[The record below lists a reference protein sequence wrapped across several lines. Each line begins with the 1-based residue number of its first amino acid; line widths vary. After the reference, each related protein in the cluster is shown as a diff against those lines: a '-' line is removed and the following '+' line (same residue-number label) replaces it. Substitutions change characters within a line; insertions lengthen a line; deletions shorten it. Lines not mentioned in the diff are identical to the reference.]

1 MKKILFYI
9 ISFLPL
15 MVFAQTEGQF
25 NIKGKVGT
33 LSAPARIYLIY
44 QVGANQV
51 IDSAI
56 IANGVFNLSGKI
68 LNPSAAILVMDRY
81 GIGLAKLDTS
91 ADNVNLYVDKG
102 EFSITS
108 PDLLSKAKISGSL
121 INDDNQ
127 KLLAQLQ
134 PLNEKAKELK
144 AEVDATPNEK
154 KNTPEFQNA
163 MQAKYKQLQLTQ
175 KGILK
180 TFILTN
186 TDSYLSLL
194 VLNSVGGPSPDVAEL
209 DPLYN
214 SLSDRLKATET
225 AKIFKVSLEKT
236 RLTAVGVTA
245 PDFTQADVNGVP
257 VKLSSFKGKYVLID
271 FWASWC
277 GPCRQ
282 ENPNVVKVYNK
293 YKDKNFTILGVSLDR
308 PEGKNDWLAA
318 IKNDGLNWTQVSDLK
333 FWQNEAAA
341 LYFISAIPSNFL
353 IGPDGKIIAKNLR
366 GDDLESKLEEV
377 LGKL

>member
-1 MKKILFYI
+1 MKKILFCI
-9 ISFLPL
+9 IAFLPV
-15 MVFAQTEGQF
+15 MAFAQTEGQF
-25 NIKGKVGT
+25 NIKGKVGA
-33 LSAPARIYLIY
+33 LSAPARVYLIY

-56 IANGVFNLSGKI
+56 ITNGVFNLSGKI
-68 LNPSAAILVMDRY
+68 LNPSAAILVMDRN
-81 GIGLAKLDTS
+81 GVGVAKLDTS

-102 EFSITS
+102 EFTITS
-108 PDLLSKAKISGSL
+108 PNLLSKAKISGSQ

-127 KLLAQLQ
+127 KLLAQLL
-134 PLNEKAKELK
+134 PINEKAKELK
-144 AEVDATPNEK
+144 AELDAAPTDK
-154 KNTPEFQNA
+154 KNTPEFQNS

-194 VLNSVGGPSPDVAEL
+194 ILNSVGGPSPDIAEL

-225 AKIFKVSLEKT
+225 AKVFKVALEKA

-282 ENPNVVKVYNK
+282 ENPNVVKAYNK
-293 YKDKNFTILGVSLDR
+293 YKNKNFTVLGVSLDR
-308 PEGKNDWLAA
+308 PDGKANWLAA
-318 IKNDGLNWTQVSDLK
+318 IKNDGLSWTQVSDLK
-333 FWQNEAAA
+333 FWQNQAAA
-341 LYFISAIPSNFL
+341 LYFVSAIPANFL
-353 IGPDGKIIAKNLR
+353 IGPDGKIVAKNLR

-377 LGKL
+377 LGK

>member
-9 ISFLPL
+9 IAFLPV
-15 MVFAQTEGQF
+15 MAFSQTEGPF
-25 NIKGKVGT
+25 NIKGKVGN
-33 LSAPARIYLIY
+33 LSAPARVYLIY

-56 IANGVFNLSGKI
+56 ITNGVFNLSGKI
-68 LNPSAAILVMDRY
+68 LNPSAAIMVVDRN

-102 EFSITS
+102 EITIIS
-108 PDLLSKAKISGSL
+108 STLLSKAKISGSQ

-127 KLLAQLQ
+127 KLLEQLQ
-134 PLNEKAKELK
+134 PLNEKARELK
-144 AEVDATPNEK
+144 AEVDAAPK
-154 KNTPEFQNA
+154 DKQNSPDV
-163 MQAKYKQLQLTQ
+163 MQAKYKLLQLTQ

-214 SLSDRLKATET
+214 ALSDRLKATET
-225 AKIFKVSLEKT
+225 AKVFKGALEKAKI
-236 RLTAVGVTA
+236 TAVGATA
-245 PDFTQADVNGVP
+245 PDFTQADVNGTP

-308 PEGKNDWLAA
+308 PAGKNDWIAA
-318 IKNDGLNWTQVSDLK
+318 IKNDGLSWTQVSDLK
-333 FWQNEAAA
+333 FWQNQAAA
-341 LYFISAIPSNFL
+341 LYFVSAIPANFL
-353 IGPDGKIIAKNLR
+353 IGPDGKIVAKNLR

-377 LGKL
+377 LGK

>member
-9 ISFLPL
+9 IAFLPV
-15 MVFAQTEGQF
+15 MAFSQTEGPF
-25 NIKGKVGT
+25 NIKGKVGN
-33 LSAPARIYLIY
+33 LSAPARVYLIY

-56 IANGVFNLSGKI
+56 ITNGVFNLSGKI
-68 LNPSAAILVMDRY
+68 LNPSAAIMVVDRN

-102 EFSITS
+102 EITIIS
-108 PDLLSKAKISGSL
+108 STLLSKAKISGSQ

-127 KLLAQLQ
+127 KLLEQLQ
-134 PLNEKAKELK
+134 PLNEKARELK
-144 AEVDATPNEK
+144 AEVDAAPKDKQNS
-154 KNTPEFQNA
+154 PEFQNV
-163 MQAKYKQLQLTQ
+163 MQAKYKLLQLTQ

-214 SLSDRLKATET
+214 ALSDRLKATET
-225 AKIFKVSLEKT
+225 AKVFKGALEKAKI
-236 RLTAVGVTA
+236 TAVGATA
-245 PDFTQADVNGVP
+245 PDFTQADVNGTP

-308 PEGKNDWLAA
+308 PAGKNDWIAA
-318 IKNDGLNWTQVSDLK
+318 IKNDGLSWTQVSDLK
-333 FWQNEAAA
+333 FWQNQAAA
-341 LYFISAIPSNFL
+341 LYFVSAIPANFL
-353 IGPDGKIIAKNLR
+353 I
-366 GDDLESKLEEV
+366 KLEEV
-377 LGKL
+377 LGK

>member
-15 MVFAQTEGQF
+15 MAFAQTESQF

-33 LSAPARIYLIY
+33 LSSPARIYLIY

-56 IANGVFNLSGKI
+56 IANGAFNLSGKI
-68 LNPSAAILVMDRY
+68 INPSAAILVMDKY

-108 PDLLSKAKISGSL
+108 PDLLKKAKISGSQ

-134 PLNEKAKELK
+134 PLNEKARDLK

-163 MQAKYKQLQLTQ
+163 MQAKYKQLQETQ

-214 SLSDRLKATET
+214 ALSDRLKATET
-225 AKIFKVSLEKT
+225 AKIFKASLEKA
-236 RLTAVGVTA
+236 RLTAVGVMA
-245 PDFTQADVNGVP
+245 PDFTQADVNGSP

-318 IKNDGLNWTQVSDLK
+318 IKNDGLSWTQVSDLK
-333 FWQNEAAA
+333 FWNNEAAG

-353 IGPDGKIIAKNLR
+353 IDPSGKIIAKNLR

-377 LGKL
+377 LGK